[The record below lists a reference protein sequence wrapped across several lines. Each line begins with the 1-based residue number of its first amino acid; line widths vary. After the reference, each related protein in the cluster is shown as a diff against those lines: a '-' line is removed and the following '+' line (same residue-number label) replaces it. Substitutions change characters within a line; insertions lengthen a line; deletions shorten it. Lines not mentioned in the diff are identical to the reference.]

1 MKVLFVTY
9 HDPYILD
16 LASGSDYHYLQAVQN
31 NGFDVKV
38 IGPFKSPPIWLEQI
52 FTRLYQRTGKRY
64 LKHTITAACR
74 ASRATKKAIDE
85 WKPDVLFTHYPSPLS
100 FYHPG
105 IPCVHR
111 TDSTFYGVEK
121 DYPRYGKLA
130 LWLEIWQEKRA
141 FQRSARVITHSEWS
155 GKILF
160 DFYKVP
166 KNRIIVYPEPSALPN
181 RVVPIEIDIQG
192 WKKIKEPLRLLL
204 VGRDYR
210 RKGIDTAIEVV
221 HKLNTAGIRAELTVC
236 GAQGQADEF
245 VRFVGPFMKSI
256 PEQLDQYV
264 ELYRQA
270 HLLIHP
276 ALFDAGPIA
285 PAEAASF
292 GTPTITNDVGGM
304 STAVIDGVTGIVLP
318 KWSPADSYVKAIT
331 ELVGNPE
338 RYYALCK
345 QARDRYER
353 ELNWKVVGK
362 QFGEILRQVVEE
374 YQSSKG

>member
-1 MKVLFVTY
+1 
-9 HDPYILD
+9 
-16 LASGSDYHYLQAVQN
+16 
-31 NGFDVKV
+31 
-38 IGPFKSPPIWLEQI
+38 
-52 FTRLYQRTGKRY
+52 
-64 LKHTITAACR
+64 
-74 ASRATKKAIDE
+74 
-85 WKPDVLFTHYPSPLS
+85 
-100 FYHPG
+100 
-105 IPCVHR
+105 
-111 TDSTFYGVEK
+111 VEK